1 MVGPKANSYK
11 DTETCRDTEALQ
23 GRGGRVCAQA
33 MTWAEVSAEQ
43 LETNKSQTEKTA
55 ISQMR
60 KGGAPEPSEGAYPD
74 KEGPSSRA
82 FGGSLAPQ
90 TTCV

>member
-1 MVGPKANSYK
+1 MCPGDDV
-11 DTETCRDTEALQ
+11 
-23 GRGGRVCAQA
+23 GRGQRGAA
-33 MTWAEVSAEQ
+33 K
-43 LETNKSQTEKTA
+43 TNKSQTEKTA
-55 ISQMR
+55 ISQTR